1 MRPLFP
7 ALLFFCLFVSVAQA
21 AEEYTFSLS
30 EVEKRP
36 YHVGGYLEFRPV
48 LYGVDKNASLSKVKL
63 FNENVGNPI
72 LEYNGRLW
80 IDANIQKGIAGF
92 YLQLNSGYQQSEVVD
107 ATSETQA
114 YQAYLSLKPSSSLTI
129 DTGKKTSKWGKGYA
143 WNPAAFVDR
152 PKDPDDPELALQG
165 YVIASADYIKSFS
178 SGPLRTFSF
187 TPVILPTYGDIND
200 DVISLKHKN
209 PKIDVTL
216 PAYDS
221 MNADFG
227 ETHHLNVAAKVYF
240 LLYDTDIDFMFLTG
254 GSKTPR
260 YGFDFSRNIGTN
272 LELHGE
278 FAFIS
283 DFQKMLIDAD
293 GNTSEKTYDAINFVL
308 GTRYLTTLNTTYI
321 LEYYFQGTGYSSEEI
336 SDYLSFIDKGYD
348 TFLSSGNSQLLAR
361 AVALSQGGY
370 GRFTPGRHY
379 LFLRVSQPEPFD
391 ILYFT
396 PALTWIC
403 NLSDRSFSITPEL
416 LYTPITNLE
425 LRLRTGFLVGGKD
438 SEFGEKQNDYRMELR
453 VRYYF

>member
-1 MRPLFP
+1 MKLLFA
-7 ALLFFCLFVSVAQA
+7 ALLFFSLFVRVTQA
-21 AEEYTFSLS
+21 AEKYTFSLS
-30 EVEKRP
+30 EVEKKA

-48 LYGVDKNASLSKVKL
+48 LYGVDKDASLSKVKL
-63 FNENVGNPI
+63 FNENVGNTI

-92 YLQLNSGYQQSEVVD
+92 YLQLNTGYQQSEVVD
-107 ATSETQA
+107 ETIETEA

-152 PKDPDDPELALQG
+152 PKDPDDPELALEG

-178 SGPLRTFSF
+178 SGPLQTFSF

-209 PKIDVTL
+209 PKIDVIL
-216 PAYDS
+216 PAYEA

-272 LELHGE
+272 LEVHGE
-278 FAFIS
+278 FAFIH

-293 GNTSEKTYDAINFVL
+293 GNTFTKTYNALNYVL
-308 GTRYLTTLNTTYI
+308 GTRYLSTFDTTYI
-321 LEYYFQGTGYSSEEI
+321 FEYYYQGTGYSSEEI
-336 SDYLSFIDKGYD
+336 SDYFSFIDKGYD
-348 TFLSSGNSQLLAR
+348 TFLSSGNCQLLAK
-361 AVALSQGGY
+361 AAALSQGGY
-370 GRFTPGRHY
+370 GRFTPERHY
-379 LFLRVSQPEPFD
+379 LYLRVSQPEPFD

-396 PALTWIC
+396 PALTWIF

-425 LRLRTGFLVGGKD
+425 LRLRTGFLVGGQD
-438 SEFGEKQNDYRMELR
+438 SEFGEKQNDYRLELR

>member
-1 MRPLFP
+1 MKLLL
-7 ALLFFCLFVSVAQA
+7 ASLLFFCLFVRVAQA
-21 AEEYTFSLS
+21 SEEYTFSLS
-30 EVEKRP
+30 EVERKP

-48 LYGVDKNASLSKVKL
+48 LYGVDKNASLSKLKL
-63 FNENVGNPI
+63 FDKNAGDTI

-80 IDANIQKGIAGF
+80 IDANVQKGIAGL
-92 YLQLNSGYQQSEVVD
+92 YLQLNTDYQQSEVVD
-107 ATSETQA
+107 ATSEIKP

-152 PKDPDDPELALQG
+152 PKDPDDPELALEG

-178 SGPLRTFSF
+178 SGPLKTFSF

-200 DVISLKHKN
+200 DVISLKHED

-227 ETHHLNVAAKVYF
+227 ETHHLNVGAKVYF

-254 GSKTPR
+254 GSKPPR

-272 LELHGE
+272 VEVHGE
-278 FAFIS
+278 FAYIS

-293 GNTSEKTYDAINFVL
+293 GNTSMKTYNAVNYVL
-308 GTRYLTTLNTTYI
+308 GTRYLSTLNTTYI
-321 LEYYFQGTGYSSEEI
+321 FEYYFQGTGYSNEEV
-336 SDYLSFIDKGYD
+336 SDYFAFIDKGYD
-348 TFLSSGNSQLLAR
+348 IFLSSGNSQPLAKAA
-361 AVALSQGGY
+361 AVTQGGY
-370 GRFTPGRHY
+370 GRFTPERHY
-379 LFLRVSQPEPFD
+379 LYLRVSQSEPFD

-396 PALTWIC
+396 PAITWIC

-416 LYTPITNLE
+416 LYAPITNLE

-453 VRYYF
+453 IRYYF